1 MNCSWRHEH
10 LCPEWQAWRQVPRCV
25 VSSTLSSQHGDEPQ
39 LRPEKWRSVCTSWG
53 PQRASAGRCYALR
66 TNSRC
71 GSWTLRLKRFSKTS
85 RLINGR
91 AGMQTLREKG
101 HPVLM
106 NASRVWWL
114 KVWASCQQMGAWV
127 PAQGRTS
134 CVLLC
139 QLINPSV
146 PCMFSGTIKATRT
159 CITGLLRSSKEVPHT
174 HT

>member
-1 MNCSWRHEH
+1 MLKSCHKQEAEMNCSWRHEH
-10 LCPEWQAWRQVPRCV
+10 LGPEWQAWRQAPRCV
-25 VSSTLSSQHGDEPQ
+25 VSSTLSSRHGDEQQ

-53 PQRASAGRCYALR
+53 PQRASAGRCHALR
-66 TNSRC
+66 TDSRW

-114 KVWASCQQMGAWV
+114 HVSRWGPES
-127 PAQGRTS
+127 
-134 CVLLC
+134 
-139 QLINPSV
+139 
-146 PCMFSGTIKATRT
+146 
-159 CITGLLRSSKEVPHT
+159 LLRAARAVCSCAS
-174 HT
+174 